1 MLALSLSL
9 SSSSLLLRVLLRR
22 AVVAVVLLLLALLF
36 PVLVVGTAI
45 NIGLPSLSECF
56 EIDFVDLDDAFLT
69 EIGLLL
75 DDLLGLLLPILAK
88 WWGWIG

>member
-1 MLALSLSL
+1 MVDAGVVSADSAEDDVPTLALSDT
-9 SSSSLLLRVLLRR
+9 
-22 AVVAVVLLLLALLF
+22 VLLLLALLF

-75 DDLLGLLLPILAK
+75 DDLLGLLLPILVK

>member
-1 MLALSLSL
+1 MVDAGVVSADSAEDDVPTLALSDT
-9 SSSSLLLRVLLRR
+9 VF
-22 AVVAVVLLLLALLF
+22 LLLALLF

>member
-1 MLALSLSL
+1 MVDAGVVSADSAEDDVPTLALSDT
-9 SSSSLLLRVLLRR
+9 VF
-22 AVVAVVLLLLALLF
+22 LLLALLF

-75 DDLLGLLLPILAK
+75 DDLLGLLLPMILVK

>member
-1 MLALSLSL
+1 MVDAGVVSAYSAEDDVPTLALSDT
-9 SSSSLLLRVLLRR
+9 VF
-22 AVVAVVLLLLALLF
+22 LLLALLF

-75 DDLLGLLLPILAK
+75 DDLLGLLLPILVK

>member
-1 MLALSLSL
+1 MVDAGVVSADSAEDDVPTLALSDT
-9 SSSSLLLRVLLRR
+9 VF
-22 AVVAVVLLLLALLF
+22 LLLALLF

-45 NIGLPSLSECF
+45 NIGLPSLSERF

>member
-1 MLALSLSL
+1 MVDAGVVSADSAEDDVPTLALSHT
-9 SSSSLLLRVLLRR
+9 VF
-22 AVVAVVLLLLALLF
+22 LLLALLF

-75 DDLLGLLLPILAK
+75 DDLLGLLLPILVK

>member
-1 MLALSLSL
+1 MVDAGVVSADSAEDDVPTLALSDT
-9 SSSSLLLRVLLRR
+9 
-22 AVVAVVLLLLALLF
+22 VLLLLALLF

>member
-1 MLALSLSL
+1 MVDAGVVSADSAEDDVPTLALSE
-9 SSSSLLLRVLLRR
+9 
-22 AVVAVVLLLLALLF
+22 ALLF
-36 PVLVVGTAI
+36 PALVVGTAI
-45 NIGLPSLSECF
+45 NIGLAFLRECF

-75 DDLLGLLLPILAK
+75 DDLLGLLLPILVK

>member
-1 MLALSLSL
+1 MVDAGVVSADSAEDDVPTLALSDT
-9 SSSSLLLRVLLRR
+9 VF
-22 AVVAVVLLLLALLF
+22 LLLALLF

-75 DDLLGLLLPILAK
+75 DDLLGLLLPILVK